1 MNGAR
6 AKIGAPFFGAGKTPK
21 TPFFALLCSL
31 LHGNACYAG
40 YQQCINYLDLFGR
53 LKKMMHDLDTLEQFI
68 KQSFPNDAHMP
79 GMTVSAAASSAA
91 CPVGKVVV
99 VVPGNKSELERT
111 VCGKQ

>member
-1 MNGAR
+1 MENAIS
-6 AKIGAPFFGAGKTPK
+6 AF
-21 TPFFALLCSL
+21 
-31 LHGNACYAG
+31 LHF
-40 YQQCINYLDLFGR
+40 NYLDLLGR
-53 LKKMMHDLDTLEQFI
+53 LKKMMQDLDTLEQFI